1 MTDNETI
8 FKVKECMVHLPREFH
23 LVHFSALSSYLSG
36 CDVFKVF
43 GIGRVTLASPLS
55 QLKAFAKYLA
65 INISPSKVKRFN
77 VKYFQ
82 KP

>member
-8 FKVKECMVHLPREFH
+8 LKVKECMVHLPREFH

-43 GIGRVTLASPLS
+43 GIGRVTLAPPLS

-65 INISPSKVKRFN
+65 INIAPSKVKRFN